1 MFKYLII
8 ISLISVF
15 SFGINSYVYYL
26 QHRVPT
32 KYVFK
37 EYFGGE
43 FKRYRCM
50 PLTEDFG
57 YGSVQFKYTNIECKI
72 I

>member
-15 SFGINSYVYYL
+15 SLGINGYVYYL

-43 FKRYRCM
+43 FKRHHCM
-50 PLTEDFG
+50 PFTEDFG
-57 YGSVQFKYTNIECKI
+57 YGSVQFKTTKIECKTI
-72 I
+72 